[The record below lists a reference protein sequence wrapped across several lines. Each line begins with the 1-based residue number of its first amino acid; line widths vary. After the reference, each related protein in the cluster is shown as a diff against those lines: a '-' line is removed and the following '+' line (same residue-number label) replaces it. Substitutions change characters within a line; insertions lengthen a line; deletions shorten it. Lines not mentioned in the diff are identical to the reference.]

1 MTSIRI
7 LVVEDSRTVLERLL
21 EVLAA
26 DPAFE
31 VVGHAS
37 DGRTAMEMCERL
49 RPDVLS
55 LDMVLSG
62 LSGLD
67 VTRYVMAS
75 CATPILIVS
84 SSANR
89 GEAFDTLE
97 ALQAGA
103 VEVFDKSR
111 MSTDPAWIPELKAA
125 LRLVSRI
132 HVVTRARSREHG
144 EPSPPSGVAP
154 RSNPGPRSA
163 KSLDRAAEASGTNLL
178 GQGGAQGLR
187 SVVTLGASTGG
198 PAAVAQILTELPAD
212 FRLPIVVVLHM
223 TPLFASALAE
233 WLGRHTRRSVRLV
246 VDDEALPSPGL
257 MAPILVAPPERHL
270 VLDGGRLRLMQGPE
284 RHSCR
289 PSIDVFFESL
299 AAEFGPRTVAG
310 LLTGM
315 GRDGAAGLLALRNA
329 HAITFAQEEASCAVY
344 GMPYEA
350 LRIGATDLMLPLSQI
365 AARLVGFSG
374 ADVERSTG

>member
-1 MTSIRI
+1 MKPVRI

-21 EVLAA
+21 EVLST
-26 DPAFE
+26 DPVFE
-31 VVGHAS
+31 VVGCAS
-37 DGRTAMEMCERL
+37 DGRTAMELCERL

-62 LSGLD
+62 PSGLE
-67 VTRYVMAS
+67 VTRHVMAK

-111 MSTDPAWIPELKAA
+111 MLRDPNWISELKSA

-132 HVVTRARSREHG
+132 RVVTRVWSRELG
-144 EPSPPSGVAP
+144 ESAPASGIAP
-154 RSNPGPRSA
+154 CSNAGPGSA
-163 KSLDRAAEASGTNLL
+163 KSMERPTEGSDSDLAEADGSHGPRNL
-178 GQGGAQGLR
+178 
-187 SVVTLGASTGG
+187 VVLGASTGG
-198 PAAVAQILTELPAD
+198 PAAIAQVLSELPVD
-212 FRLPIVVVLHM
+212 FRLPIVLVMHM

-233 WLGRHTRRSVRLV
+233 WLGRHTRRTVRLV
-246 VDDEALPSPGL
+246 TDQEPLPHPGHR
-257 MAPILVAPPERHL
+257 APILVAPPERHL
-270 VLDGGRLRLMQGPE
+270 VLDGGRLRLTLGPE

-289 PSIDVFFESL
+289 PSIDVFFESV
-299 AAEFGPRTVAG
+299 AEEFGARTVGG

-315 GRDGAAGLLALRNA
+315 GRDGALGLLALRKA
-329 HAITFAQEEASCAVY
+329 RAITFAQDEATCAVY
-344 GMPYEA
+344 GMPHEA
-350 LRIGATDLMLPLSQI
+350 FRIGAAEFVLPLSRI
-365 AARLVGFSG
+365 AARLVDFSG
-374 ADVERSTG
+374 ANAERSTG